1 MNTPQPPQLR
11 VLAGMHEVTPAA
23 WNRLAGNQPFLSH
36 AFLHALEA
44 SGSVSD
50 ETGWLPQH
58 LTLWDGE
65 RLVAALPLYAKNHS
79 YGEYVFDW
87 AWADAYQRNGLAYY
101 PKLLSAI
108 PFTPVTGPRLLAE
121 NDAQRTLLV
130 HAAIEHAQ
138 ALGASSFHCLFP
150 SAADSAVLQE
160 AGLMIRHGV
169 QFHWLNHGFAS
180 FDDYLA
186 AMSHDKRK
194 KIKQERRRVSE
205 AGIRFRQ
212 LTGTAIRTEDWAFF
226 TGCYDNT
233 YRQHRST
240 PYLNLD
246 FFQRLGHALPD
257 NVLMIVAS
265 QEGHDIAAA
274 LNLYDGTALYGRYW
288 GTHAYSPALHFETCY
303 YQAIEFCIARGIRL
317 FEGGAQGEH
326 KLARGFLPVA
336 TTSAHWLAHPRFAR
350 AVETFLERE
359 ALGVAHYIGELNE
372 HTPFKTACVP
382 NPLGNTSGG

>member
-44 SGSVSD
+44 SGCVSD

-58 LTLWDGE
+58 LTLWEGE

-87 AWADAYQRNGLAYY
+87 AWAEAYQRNGLTYY

-121 NDAQRTLLV
+121 SDAHRALLA

-138 ALGASSFHCLFP
+138 SIGASSFHCLFP
-150 SAADSAVLQE
+150 DPQDSAVLHN
-160 AGLMIRHGV
+160 AGLMIRRGV
-169 QFHWLNHGFAS
+169 QFHWLNQNFTS
-180 FDDYLA
+180 FDAYLA

-205 AGIRFRQ
+205 AGISFRQ
-212 LTGTAIRTEDWAFF
+212 LTGNDISAEDWAFF

-233 YRQHRST
+233 YLQHRST
-240 PYLNLD
+240 PYLNVD
-246 FFQRLGHALPD
+246 FFQRVGDTLPD

-265 QEGHDIAAA
+265 QAGHDIAAA
-274 LNLYDGTALYGRYW
+274 LNFYDDATLYGRYW

-326 KLARGFLPVA
+326 KLARGFLPME
-336 TTSAHWLAHPRFAR
+336 TTSAHWLAHPRFAQ

-372 HTPFKTACVP
+372 HSPFKNTRAP
-382 NPLGNTSGG
+382 NARDDISGS

>member
-36 AFLHALEA
+36 AFLQALEI
-44 SGSVSD
+44 SGCVSD

-58 LTLWDGE
+58 LTLWEGE

-121 NDAQRTLLV
+121 SDAQRTLLV
-130 HAAIEHAQ
+130 DAAIEHAQ
-138 ALGASSFHCLFP
+138 AVGASSFHCLFP
-150 SAADSAVLQE
+150 SETDSAVLQD
-160 AGLMIRHGV
+160 AGLMIRRGV
-169 QFHWLNHGFAS
+169 QFHWLNHGFVS

-186 AMSHDKRK
+186 AMSHNKRK
-194 KIKQERRRVSE
+194 KIKQERRKVSE
-205 AGIRFRQ
+205 SGISFRQ
-212 LTGTAIRTEDWAFF
+212 LTGKDIRAEDWAFF
-226 TGCYDNT
+226 TGCYANT

-246 FFQRLGHALPD
+246 FFQRVGDTLPD
-257 NVLMIVAS
+257 NVLMIIAS
-265 QEGHDIAAA
+265 QAGRDIATA
-274 LNLYDGTALYGRYW
+274 LNFYDGTALYGRYW

-326 KLARGFLPVA
+326 KLARGFLPME
-336 TTSAHWLAHPRFAR
+336 TTSAHWLAHPRFAQ

-359 ALGVAHYIGELNE
+359 SLGVAHYIGELNE
-372 HTPFKTACVP
+372 HTPFKNTCVP
-382 NPLGNTSGG
+382 NPPAA

>member
-44 SGSVSD
+44 SGCVSN

-58 LTLWDGE
+58 LTLWEGE

-121 NDAQRTLLV
+121 SDAQRRLLV

-138 ALGASSFHCLFP
+138 AAGASSFHCLFP
-150 SAADSAVLQE
+150 DQHDGAALQE

-169 QFHWLNHGFAS
+169 QFHWLNHGFAG

-205 AGIRFRQ
+205 AGISFRQ
-212 LTGTAIRTEDWAFF
+212 LTGNNIRAEDWAFF

-246 FFQRLGHALPD
+246 FFQRVGHALPD
-257 NVLMIVAS
+257 NVLMIIAS
-265 QEGHDIAAA
+265 REGHDVAAA
-274 LNLYDGTALYGRYW
+274 LNFYDGTALYGRYW

-336 TTSAHWLAHPRFAR
+336 TTSAHWLAHPRFAQ
-350 AVETFLERE
+350 AVETFLQRE
-359 ALGVAHYIGELNE
+359 ALGIAHYIGELNE
-372 HTPFKTACVP
+372 HTPFKTACLP
-382 NPLGNTSGG
+382 NPPGGTSGG

>member
-11 VLAGMHEVTPAA
+11 ILSGMHEVTPAA

-44 SGSVSD
+44 SGCVSD

-58 LTLWDGE
+58 LTLWEGE

-121 NDAQRTLLV
+121 SDAQRTLLV

-138 ALGASSFHCLFP
+138 AVGASSFHCLFP
-150 SAADSAVLQE
+150 STVDSAVLQD

-169 QFHWLNHGFAS
+169 QFHWLNHGFAG

-205 AGIRFRQ
+205 AGISFRQ
-212 LTGTAIRTEDWAFF
+212 LTGNAIRAEDWAFF
-226 TGCYDNT
+226 TGCYDST

-246 FFQRLGHALPD
+246 FFQRVGHALPD

-265 QEGHDIAAA
+265 QGGHDIAAA

-288 GTHAYSPALHFETCY
+288 GAHAYSPALHFETCY

-336 TTSAHWLAHPRFAR
+336 TTSAHWLAHPRFAQ

-359 ALGVAHYIGELNE
+359 SLGVAHYIGELNE
-372 HTPFKTACVP
+372 HTPFKNACVP
-382 NPLGNTSGG
+382 NLPGSASGG

>member
-1 MNTPQPPQLR
+1 MNTPQPTQFR
-11 VLAGMHEVTPAA
+11 VLTGMHEIAATA

-36 AFLHALEA
+36 AFLQALET
-44 SGSVSD
+44 SRCVSA

-58 LTLWDGE
+58 LTLYEGE
-65 RLVAALPLYAKNHS
+65 HLVAAMPLYAKNHS

-87 AWADAYQRNGLAYY
+87 AWAEAYQRNGLSYY

-108 PFTPVTGPRLLAE
+108 PFTPVSGSRLLVE
-121 NDAQRTLLV
+121 SDAHRVQLA
-130 HAAIEHAQ
+130 HAAIDHAR
-138 ALGASSFHCLFP
+138 AIGASSFHCLFP
-150 SAADSAVLQE
+150 SPQDSAALQQ
-160 AGLMIRHGV
+160 AGLMIRNGV
-169 QFHWLNHGFAS
+169 QFHWINHGFAN
-180 FDDYLA
+180 FDAYLA
-186 AMSHDKRK
+186 EMSHDKRK

-212 LTGTAIRTEDWAFF
+212 LTGDEIRSEDWAFF

-233 YRQHRST
+233 YREHCST

-246 FFQRLGHALPD
+246 FFQRIGRALPD

-265 QEGHDIAAA
+265 RDGTDIAAA
-274 LNLYDGTALYGRYW
+274 LNFYDSTTLYGRYW

-303 YQAIEFCIARGIRL
+303 YQAIEFCIARGIKL

-326 KLARGFLPVA
+326 KLARGFLPVE
-336 TTSAHWLAHPRFAR
+336 TSSAHWLAHPRFAE

-359 ALGVAHYIGELNE
+359 SLGVADYIGELNE
-372 HTPFKTACVP
+372 HSPFKNTRAL
-382 NPLGNTSGG
+382 NPLK